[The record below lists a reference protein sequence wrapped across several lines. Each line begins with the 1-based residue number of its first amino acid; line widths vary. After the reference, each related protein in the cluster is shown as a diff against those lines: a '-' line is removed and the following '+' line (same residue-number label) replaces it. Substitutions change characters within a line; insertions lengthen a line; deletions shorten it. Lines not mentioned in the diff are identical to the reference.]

1 MILFSEGGWI
11 GLGREGGRKLMDVRG
26 KGKFGGGGVDKL
38 RNVIYFY
45 FTGVIANTDRKLSK
59 IVPRYLKLAAFST
72 YDTFNNILFNE
83 G

>member
-1 MILFSEGGWI
+1 MDWFGKRRGKEIDGCK
-11 GLGREGGRKLMDVRG
+11 REGEVW
-26 KGKFGGGGVDKL
+26 GGGVDKL